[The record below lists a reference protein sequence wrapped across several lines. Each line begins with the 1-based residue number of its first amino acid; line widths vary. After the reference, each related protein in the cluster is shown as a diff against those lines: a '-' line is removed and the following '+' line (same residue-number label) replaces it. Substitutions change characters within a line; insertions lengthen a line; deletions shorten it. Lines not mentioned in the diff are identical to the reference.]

1 MTVYLILFWGC
12 PGSFSLCDSDDNIYS
27 DRKCFDAFA
36 AGKVC
41 CDWQLEFPTIDIS
54 GPHYLQSFNHHL
66 PGYLR
71 LNLIWTLI
79 CVIGKI
85 SSYLLLRFTSHLN
98 RWFPQVMTMMKETSS
113 RLSELVC
120 VYFLSWSVCI
130 YWAGLCV
137 FLELVCV
144 YFLSWSVCISYQ
156 MGGAS
161 SCPHC
166 EDSPLSLTP
175 IRHLLLFEL
184 FQNH

>member
-1 MTVYLILFWGC
+1 MTVYLIFFWGC
-12 PGSFSLCDSDDNIYS
+12 PGNFSLCDSDDNIYS

-54 GPHYLQSFNHHL
+54 GPHNLQSFNHHL

-130 YWAGLCV
+130 
-137 FLELVCV
+137 
-144 YFLSWSVCISYQ
+144 SYQ
-156 MGGAS
+156 LGGAP

-166 EDSPLSLTP
+166 EDSPLSLTL
-175 IRHLLLFEL
+175 IRHLLLL
-184 FQNH
+184 GVNIQNH